1 MKIEGSPKEIADL
14 LQRLQDQQFKNGV
27 YSLGDTTV
35 TSPTCM
41 ARELLKQT
49 DSQDKYSESL

>member
-1 MKIEGSPKEIADL
+1 MREVKIEGSPKEIADL

-35 TSPTCM
+35 TEPYLHGEGIAQTNGF
-41 ARELLKQT
+41 AR
-49 DSQDKYSESL
+49 